1 MPQTTTDYGRQKIS
15 WPDLGH
21 DGGVNLHSKIV
32 GSVERISNQITRY
45 WSGVQTI
52 QPSGEIELEHNLGL
66 FTAQLRVRLF
76 EGGVELAS
84 ETGFVI
90 SEISNKILSIENTGA
105 LARTIE
111 IYIEPRLKMR
121 GGDLDPAIAISTTG
135 NCTVNDLIVSG
146 NLTVNGDTTQL
157 NVATLEVE
165 DKNVLLN
172 KGGTDASASGAG
184 LSVQGTSAV
193 LAQVSY
199 DAATTSKFKA
209 GANGTAKELVT
220 VSDSQVLTNKNIDG
234 GVASNTNRITL
245 PKAIK
250 SALSGLTRKEA
261 TLVYA
266 SDEQNIYID
275 TGSALKPVGG
285 NWTFA
290 GEFNVYP
297 GSDQISI
304 LLSTG
309 LQVWSIQGDDQINT
323 EHFLSLTPF
332 GTTAPVD
339 CASIRLVGT
348 DNQLPVVI
356 RHSDIN
362 YGCLLNGDMT
372 LGRGSMIELQWVSV
386 LERWVEVSR
395 NMIGGI

>member
-45 WSGVQTI
+45 WSGVQTL
-52 QPSGEIELEHNLGL
+52 QPSDVVQLEHNLDL

-76 EGGVELAS
+76 EGGVELTS
-84 ETGFVI
+84 ETGFLI
-90 SEISNKILSIENTGA
+90 SEVSNDILEIENTGV

-111 IYIEPRLKMR
+111 VYIEPRIKMR

-165 DKNVLLN
+165 DKNLLLN

-193 LAQVSY
+193 LAQISY

-209 GANGTAKELVT
+209 GANGTTKELVT
-220 VSDSQVLTNKNIDG
+220 VSDSQVLTNKDIDG
-234 GVASNTNRITL
+234 GVASNTRRFTL
-245 PKAIK
+245 PKASK
-250 SALSGLTRKEA
+250 AVLDGLTRKES

-266 SDEQNIYID
+266 DDEENIYID

-285 NWTFA
+285 NWTDSGLVELA
-290 GEFNVYP
+290 DGNILA
-297 GSDQISI
+297 IS
-304 LLSTG
+304 LTTG
-309 LQVWSIQGDDQINT
+309 LQLYVVEFEAGGVGT
-323 EHFLSLTPF
+323 LSQTPF
-332 GTTAPVD
+332 GTTAPADGAVV
-339 CASIRLVGT
+339 RLFGGLLANERQVAI
-348 DNQLPVVI
+348 V
-356 RHSDIN
+356 SADIP
-362 YGCLLNGDMT
+362 YGCLLNGDVT

-386 LERWVEVSR
+386 LQRWVEVSR

>member
-45 WSGVQTI
+45 WSGSQTLQPNATI
-52 QPSGEIELEHNLGL
+52 QLEHNLDL
-66 FTAQLRVRLF
+66 FLAQLRLRIF
-76 EGGVELAS
+76 ESGSELTS
-84 ETGFVI
+84 ETGFSILSV
-90 SEISNKILSIENTGA
+90 SNKIVSVQNTGV
-105 LARTIE
+105 LARTVE

-165 DKNVLLN
+165 DKNILLN

-184 LSVQGTSAV
+184 LSIQGTSAV
-193 LAQVSY
+193 LAQISY

-209 GANGTAKELVT
+209 GANGTTKELVT
-220 VSDSQVLTNKNIDG
+220 VSDVQVLTNKDIDF
-234 GVASNTNRITL
+234 GVASNTRRLTL
-245 PKAIK
+245 PKANK
-250 SALSGLTRKEA
+250 SFLNSLTRKES

-266 SDEQNIYID
+266 SDEKNIYID
-275 TGSALKPVGG
+275 TGSTLKPVGG
-285 NWTFA
+285 NWTDSGLVELA
-290 GEFNVYP
+290 DGNILT
-297 GSDQISI
+297 IS
-304 LLSTG
+304 LTTG
-309 LQVWSIQGDDQINT
+309 LQLYVVEFEEDGVGT
-323 EHFLSLTPF
+323 LSQTPF
-332 GTTAPVD
+332 GTTAPAAGTVV
-339 CASIRLVGT
+339 RLVGGSLA
-348 DNQLPVVI
+348 NERQIAIVS
-356 RHSDIN
+356 SDIP
-362 YGCLLNGDMT
+362 YGCLLNGDVT
-372 LGRGSMIELQWVSV
+372 LGRGSMIELQWVNV
-386 LERWVEVSR
+386 LQRWVEVSR